1 VAAYFNTARAFGKRY
16 WPPVVGRETP
26 ALIPAPQKKENYP
39 PTHIMSY
46 DGTGITVVEH
56 AENFLC
62 DRRAIR

>member
-1 VAAYFNTARAFGKRY
+1 MQRAHLAS
-16 WPPVVGRETP
+16 VIGRRWWGSETP